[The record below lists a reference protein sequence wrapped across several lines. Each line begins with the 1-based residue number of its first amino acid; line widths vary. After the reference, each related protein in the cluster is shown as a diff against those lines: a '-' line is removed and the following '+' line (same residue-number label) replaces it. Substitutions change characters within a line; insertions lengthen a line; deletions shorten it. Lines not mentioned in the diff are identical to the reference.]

1 MTTSTETANTVEPV
15 AARVSK
21 GKLFVNLAD
30 GRTISVP
37 LDWYPRLADGT
48 PAELRNLRLSFAG
61 IHWPDLDEDISVE
74 GLLAGYKSME
84 SPRSLRRWRKHRALG
99 QKVPIPEIP
108 LSADDAREF
117 DKIVAA
123 QGRKKPKIGRRRA
136 G

>member
-1 MTTSTETANTVEPV
+1 MTTSIETGHATEPV

-21 GKLFVNLAD
+21 GKLFVDLAD

-37 LDWYPRLADGT
+37 LEWYPRLADGT
-48 PAELRNLRLSFAG
+48 PVEWRNLRLSYAG

-84 SPRSLRRWRKHRALG
+84 SPRSLRRWRKYRALG

-108 LSADDAREF
+108 LSADEAREF

-123 QGRKKPKIGRRRA
+123 EGRKKSKIGRRRA